1 MENVLVEF
9 GTTWF
14 TNAVP
19 PKVAPSLSEIDP
31 VDPCGPLGPGT
42 PGPLMLIAISYRP
55 IYNYNN
61 HLLTKNVN
69 SIRVSLDL
77 FQSHS
82 HDR

>member
-1 MENVLVEF
+1 MSLKAAEVAPMENVLVEF

-42 PGPLMLIAISYRP
+42 PGPLMLIAISYSVILRF
-55 IYNYNN
+55 
-61 HLLTKNVN
+61 LL
-69 SIRVSLDL
+69 
-77 FQSHS
+77 
-82 HDR
+82 